1 MVNGHDEHLT
11 HFEQERIVLSLMCK
25 THTSRVLSVPH
36 AKAPFEQT
44 TIERRELRPHDVLID
59 IQYSGICHSDIHTAF
74 GDWGEGIFPLVPGHE
89 IAGVVAAVGSDVTK
103 FAVGDRVGVGC
114 FVNSCG
120 ECEYCLSGEEQYCT
134 KGVVSTYNA
143 LDYDGTP
150 TYGGYSQKIVVTEGF
165 VVRIPDAL
173 PLDAASPLLCAGITT
188 YSPLKH
194 WKAGPGKKVA
204 IVGVG
209 GLGHMAIQY
218 AHAMGAEVTV
228 LSRSKDKESE
238 ALSFGADHYFATNDP
253 ATFQE
258 LAGRFDLILNTVSA
272 NLNVDAYL
280 SMLRVDGTL
289 VNVGAPAEPDKY
301 HVFSLIMGRRS
312 IAGSLVGGIRETQE
326 MLDFSAEHGI
336 APQIEVIRADQVDEA
351 YQRVLR
357 SDVRYRFVID
367 ISTL

>member
-1 MVNGHDEHLT
+1 MT
-11 HFEQERIVLSLMCK
+11 K
-25 THTSRVLSVPH
+25 TRVLSIAS
-36 AKAPFEQT
+36 AKAPFEKT
-44 TIERRELRPHDVLID
+44 TMERRELRPHDVIID
-59 IQYSGICHSDIHTAF
+59 IKFSGICHSDIHSAF
-74 GDWGEGIFPLVPGHE
+74 DEWGGGIFPMVPGHE
-89 IAGVVAAVGSDVTK
+89 IAGVVAAVGLAVTK

-114 FVNSCG
+114 FVDSCG

-134 KGVVSTYNA
+134 KGVVSTYNS
-143 LDYDGTP
+143 LDYDGNP

-165 VVRIPDAL
+165 VVRIPDGL
-173 PLDAASPLLCAGITT
+173 ELDVASPLLCAGITT

-194 WKAGPGKKVA
+194 WNAGPGKKVA
-204 IVGVG
+204 IVGMG
-209 GLGHMAIQY
+209 GLGHLAVQY

-228 LSRSKDKESE
+228 LSQSMKKKGE
-238 ALSFGADHYFATNDP
+238 ALSFGANHYFTTSDP
-253 ATFQE
+253 ATFTS
-258 LAGRFDLILNTVSA
+258 LVGRFDLILNTVSA
-272 NLNVDAYL
+272 NLDVDAYL
-280 SMLRVDGTL
+280 SMLRIDGTF

-336 APQIEVIRADQVDEA
+336 APKIEVIRADEVDEA